1 MALVSINPATGKEIQ
16 IYSENSKPEVQLI
29 LDQTVKAQQKWAGTD
44 VGFRL
49 NCLEQISGT
58 LRDRKREYAVLMAR
72 EMGKPVAQAEAEVEK
87 CAWLCD
93 YYCELAPTFLAD
105 KTLEIAGQKSLI
117 TIQPIGLI
125 LGIMPWNFPFWQVFR
140 FAIPT
145 LTAGNGAILK
155 HASNVQGCALAIES
169 CFKDSGFP
177 EHIFQNLML
186 VGRDVDQVIINPAIA
201 AVTITGSTPA
211 GKSVAQTAG
220 SVLKKTVLELGG
232 SDPYI
237 ILDDADL
244 DNAVESCIT
253 GRLLNTGQSCIAAKR
268 LIAVDSVYDDFL
280 IKLEQKLAEKIMG
293 DPMDD
298 VDIGPMVSID
308 ARNEVHDQVG
318 RSIDAGAELRL
329 GGVVPETDGAF
340 YPITLLKDVKPG
352 MAAFD
357 DEIFGPVFSVIQAKD
372 EDDAIKLG
380 NQTPFGLGAAVFTQ
394 DIKKGEEIAKS
405 GLHAGACFVNDFVK
419 SDPRLPFGGIKES
432 GYGRELSNYGMLEFV
447 NIKTVVIKKT
457 LSD

>member
-1 MALVSINPATGKEIQ
+1 MVLVSNNPATGEEIQ
-16 IYSENSKPEVQLI
+16 EYSEHAESDVQRI
-29 LDQTVKAQQKWAGTD
+29 LDGTVEAQKKWAATELR
-44 VGFRL
+44 FRL

-58 LRDRKREYAVLMAR
+58 LRDRKREYAVLMAQ
-72 EMGKPVAQAEAEVEK
+72 ETGKPVVQAEGEVEK

-93 YYCELAPTFLAD
+93 YYRESTPEFLAD
-105 KTLEIAGQKSLI
+105 KTLEIAGQKSLV

-125 LGIMPWNFPFWQVFR
+125 LGVMPWNFPFWQVFR

-177 EHIFQNLML
+177 EHIFQNLVL
-186 VGRDVDQVIINPAIA
+186 AGRDVDQVIINPAIA

-244 DNAVESCIT
+244 DNAVESCVT
-253 GRLLNTGQSCIAAKR
+253 GRILNTGQSCIAAKR
-268 LIAVDSVYDDFL
+268 LIAVDGVYDDFL

-329 GGVVPETDGAF
+329 GGVVPETEGAY

-357 DEIFGPVFSVIQAKD
+357 EEIFGPVFSVIQAKD
-372 EDDAIKLG
+372 EEDAIELG

-394 DIKKGEEIAKS
+394 DLKKGEEIARS
-405 GLHAGACFVNDFVK
+405 RLHAGACFVNDFVK

-432 GYGRELSNYGMLEFV
+432 GYGRELSNYGMMEFV
-447 NIKTVVIKKT
+447 NIKTVVIKN
-457 LSD
+457 D